1 MLTRTWQNNQSVPHV
16 KSFGYNPLQWAQD
29 FEMELLES
37 NREVFLRIYNTDVD
51 EYWLE
56 SAND

>member
-1 MLTRTWQNNQSVPHV
+1 MLTRTWQNNPSAPDV
-16 KSFGYNPLQWAQD
+16 KSFRYNPLQWAQD
-29 FEMELLES
+29 FELELLES